1 MNTLHIF
8 RETNNKHQNVSKT
21 LDFVNVELGVQPLVD
36 DSDNNLIQK

>member
-1 MNTLHIF
+1 ML

-36 DSDNNLIQK
+36 DSDNDLIQK